1 MAGVPRLAAPLG
13 APTQPLDVRDP
24 DVVAALVDCVAILGP
39 DLRPRVTF
47 DRLGIGFA
55 QTTGPDAKADD
66 WMHPDD
72 VATVIDALEQARNAP
87 NCDIEARTR
96 VRNEF
101 DGWHSMRLIFR
112 NLFDHPDVQG
122 IVVRASDETVG
133 EREARFRALEEQ
145 LEFDA
150 THDRLTGLGSRA
162 LLVEQLGAALARTRR
177 GGRGVALLFIDL
189 DGFKRV
195 NDMLGHSAGDELLVQ
210 VAERLRGAVRD
221 GDTCVRLGG
230 DEFVVCCD
238 MESVAHSV
246 LLAERLLATLSDPY
260 DVHGHEVLVGAS
272 IGIATAEGEDP
283 VSVDQLLSN
292 ADVAAYRAKRHGRG
306 RVEMFDDALRRTLAQ
321 GRRIARTVG
330 ALLDQP
336 KLPLLCTPIVN
347 FEDGAVVG
355 FDGRVDWA
363 SAGLPADDEL
373 IARVVE
379 EAGMSRALDLA
390 LVRTALAQVAEW
402 SQAPPGPIVPGLS
415 VTLTRAGA
423 VSPLLAELV
432 ESMLARSRVPAAL
445 CWLGIPEAAVAHDL
459 EAASRVVTELDA
471 LGLGVALRDFGSAIS
486 SLDQL
491 RRLPTRSM
499 TVAGPLVAAAH
510 AGADEASTALLA
522 AIVQYAR
529 ALGRIVVALGVEDR
543 AHAERLR
550 ELGCTFGSGAAFGPT
565 VRPADVRQ
573 YFRA

>member
-1 MAGVPRLAAPLG
+1 MAGVPRLAALSG

-24 DVVAALVDCVAILGP
+24 GVVAALVDCVAILGP

-47 DRLGIGFA
+47 ARLGIGFA
-55 QTTGPDAKADD
+55 QTVGREAKAGD

-72 VATVIDALEQARNAP
+72 VPAILDALEQSRNAP
-87 NCDIEARTR
+87 NCDIEVRAR
-96 VRNEF
+96 VQNEF
-101 DGWHSMRLIFR
+101 DGWHMMRLVFT
-112 NLFDHPDVQG
+112 NMFDHPDVQG

-133 EREARFRALEEQ
+133 ERETRFRAMEEQ

-162 LLVEQLGAALARTRR
+162 LLVEHVGAALARTRR

-210 VAERLRGAVRD
+210 VADRLRAAVRD
-221 GDTCVRLGG
+221 GDACVRLGG

-238 MESVAHSV
+238 MESVAHSA
-246 LLAERLLATLSDPY
+246 LLADRLLATVSEPY

-272 IGIATAEGEDP
+272 IGIATAEGEDL

-306 RVEMFDDALRRTLAQ
+306 RVEVFDDDLRKNLAQ
-321 GRRIARTVG
+321 GRRIGRAVGRLLDEPMLPLVCAPIVSLAEG
-330 ALLDQP
+330 AL
-336 KLPLLCTPIVN
+336 
-347 FEDGAVVG
+347 VG
-355 FDGRVDWA
+355 FDASIDWM
-363 SAGLPADDEL
+363 SAGLPGDDGL

-390 LVRTALAQVAEW
+390 LVRTALGQVALWQRE
-402 SQAPPGPIVPGLS
+402 PPGPIVPGLA

-423 VSPLLAELV
+423 VSPLLPELV
-432 ESMLARSRVPAAL
+432 RDMLARSRVPASL
-445 CWLGIPEAAVAHDL
+445 CWLGIPELAVAHDL
-459 EAASRVVTELDA
+459 EAASRVVVALDEL
-471 LGLGVALRDFGSAIS
+471 GVGVALRDFGSAIS

-510 AGADEASTALLA
+510 CGADDASTALLA

-529 ALGRIVVALGVEDR
+529 ALGRIVVALGVEDH

-550 ELGCTFGSGAAFGPT
+550 VLGCTFGSGPAFGPT
-565 VRPADVRQ
+565 VRPNEVGS
-573 YFRA
+573 YFS